1 MKKILLTL
9 AKWFHVDIT
18 EVKYVEV
25 EKVVEVPTI
34 EYKERIIA
42 LEGTV
47 EGDLTVRGNLIVEGT
62 LTVTGGC
69 SCLEQLP
76 EPQPRNAK
84 GQFIKKEG

>member
-9 AKWFHVDIT
+9 AKWFHVDLT
-18 EVKYVEV
+18 EIKYVEV
-25 EKVVEVPTI
+25 EKIVEVPTI

>member
-1 MKKILLTL
+1 M
-9 AKWFHVDIT
+9 AKWFHVDLT
-18 EVKYVEV
+18 EIKYVEV
-25 EKVVEVPTI
+25 EKIVEVPVV

-47 EGDLTVRGNLIVEGT
+47 DGDLTVRGNLIVEGT

>member
-1 MKKILLTL
+1 MKKVLLIL
-9 AKWFHVDIT
+9 AKWFHVDLT
-18 EVKYVEV
+18 EIKYVEV
-25 EKVVEVPTI
+25 EKIVEVPTI
-34 EYKERIIA
+34 EYKERIVA

-47 EGDLTVRGNLIVEGT
+47 EGDLTVRGDLVVEGT

>member
-1 MKKILLTL
+1 L

-25 EKVVEVPTI
+25 EKVVEVPVV

>member
-9 AKWFHVDIT
+9 SRWFHVDLT
-18 EVKYVEV
+18 EIKYVEV
-25 EKVVEVPTI
+25 EKIVEVPVV
-34 EYKERIIA
+34 EYKERIVA

-47 EGDLTVRGNLIVEGT
+47 DGDLTVRGNLIVEGT

>member
-1 MKKILLTL
+1 MKKVLLTL
-9 AKWFHVDIT
+9 AKWFHVDLT
-18 EVKYVEV
+18 EIKYVEV
-25 EKVVEVPTI
+25 EKIVEVPVV

-69 SCLEQLP
+69 SYHLDIP
-76 EPQPRNAK
+76 SRK
-84 GQFIKKEG
+84 W